1 MEPSKPRT
9 GFTRPSANININAHL
24 DESKPK
30 ENKKMAKAKAV
41 DKRTLPNPKAMA
53 ALKNACPLSD
63 FIIAYHTGVV
73 SERDSEWVAAYIG
86 KLGYSASPD
95 GVIARARRIRK
106 GSKTRKSIHLGL
118 LVDERAT
125 KGLAVNEEELNEML
139 AGGAEGLAMLI
150 AATPGYEAP
159 K

>member
-1 MEPSKPRT
+1 
-9 GFTRPSANININAHL
+9 
-24 DESKPK
+24 
-30 ENKKMAKAKAV
+30 MAKAAV

-63 FIIAYHTGVV
+63 FIIAYYTGVV
-73 SERDSEWVAAYIG
+73 SERNSEWVAEYIRKMG
-86 KLGYSASPD
+86 FSASAD

-106 GSKTRKSIHLGL
+106 GSKTRKAIHLGL
-118 LVDERAT
+118 LVDEKAT
-125 KGLAVNEEELNEML
+125 KGLAVNEDELNEML

-150 AATPGYEAP
+150 KATPGYKAP